1 MIKKP
6 VLTKIQVRCTRP
18 IALEMCRYDG
28 SKIVSEA
35 LVDSRFDA
43 VVDRMSTKT
52 RYLTPEEIEHE
63 KEQHRVY
70 DFVVEGQSHTL
81 ARWSSFGVIV
91 LVQR

>member
-35 LVDSRFDA
+35 LVDSRFDV
-43 VVDRMSTKT
+43 VVDRNSGTH
-52 RYLTPEEIEHE
+52 TPEEIEYE

-70 DFVVEGQSHTL
+70 DFVVEGCHHTL

-91 LVQR
+91 LVQK

>member
-28 SKIVSEA
+28 SKIVSEV
-35 LVDSRFDA
+35 LIDSRFDA
-43 VVDRMSTKT
+43 VVDRNSGT
-52 RYLTPEEIEHE
+52 YTPEEREYE

-70 DFVVEGQSHTL
+70 DFVVEGYRHTL

-91 LVQR
+91 LVQK